1 MSFSKKLTQIVS
13 YFPFRYYLACIFFAL
28 VLLNSL
34 SLIKSIEGDLIST
47 ALNYLNIP
55 SFSLSGK
62 LFVGDVCMPPCDVI
76 VTKTVLIRFPSEIE
90 VAFLTFFLAI
100 ATTARTS
107 FAKRL
112 RILSFG
118 GGCFL
123 VFILLKILLIPFFYG
138 FGIIE
143 SVWSLRATTFI
154 LTVLVGGLIIHLTLF
169 STVLIPQRTKI
180 KPTIKRK
187 YIGQYLY
194 LAAVL
199 TMTGLILFSFEAFLN
214 PDMHS
219 PFTPFVHFYLW
230 FRLPSIISNSYWMAN
245 LTRQLISKYLTKANR
260 NKSGTPIVTKPL
272 TLSFLIPAY
281 NEEKL
286 VGRCIESIDR
296 AAANYAGK
304 VEVILVNDGSTDR
317 TEKVV
322 SQAFQNLKHADGKLF
337 TIPNSGKGFALAYG
351 LEKTSG
357 EVVFRTDADS
367 IIDENAISPMM
378 KHFDD
383 PKVGSVCGWVFPLP
397 ELKGIWA
404 NAQRVMFAKAA
415 YTKMAQAEFDS
426 LLVMPGP
433 TAAFRREALIQAG
446 GWTDNIFGED
456 GEITNRV
463 ARYGYRGVYDTKP
476 IVYSEVPETLK
487 GLLQQRARW
496 GVAFYHSRG
505 RNWRLARELHTPRSL
520 FFVWDLMAHGAN
532 FGRNLI
538 MPLMIAL
545 LITSAFD
552 LSSPI
557 RSTYALASESVMIPL
572 LLISKL
578 VAIHVFLTTLQLVLL
593 AYRLR
598 SVNQVSALK
607 YYPVMRLAHMII
619 SFGVRPLVINV
630 LLSWSTR
637 WKEYSTESF
646 KDLRKTVNISIDP
659 LYPSGIPENKPKIAA
674 ISILSKEDLRKT
686 VNISIDPLYPSG
698 IPENKPKMAAISIL
712 SKA

>member
-1 MSFSKKLTQIVS
+1 MSFSKKLTQLMS
-13 YFPFRYYLACIFFAL
+13 YFPFRYYLACIFFAF

-34 SLIKSIEGDLIST
+34 DTIKSIEGRLISN

-55 SFSLSGK
+55 SFLSYGK
-62 LFVGDVCMPPCDVI
+62 LFVVGDDVSKDI
-76 VTKTVLIRFPSEIE
+76 QIRFPSELQI
-90 VAFLTFFLAI
+90 AFLTFFLAI
-100 ATTARTS
+100 ATTVKTSVAR
-107 FAKRL
+107 RL
-112 RILSFG
+112 SILSFG
-118 GGCFL
+118 TGCFL
-123 VFILLKILLIPFFYG
+123 VFILFEILLILFFYE

-143 SVWSLRATTFI
+143 SVWSLRATALT
-154 LTVLVGGLIIHLTLF
+154 LTVLLGGLIIHLTLF
-169 STVLIPQRTKI
+169 STVLIPPRTKM
-180 KPTIKRK
+180 KPAIKRR
-187 YIGQYLY
+187 YTQQYLY
-194 LAAVL
+194 FAAVL
-199 TMTGLILFSFEAFLN
+199 TMTGVILFSFEAFLN

-219 PFTPFVHFYLW
+219 PFTLFVHIYLW
-230 FRLPSIISNSYWMAN
+230 FRLSSIINNSYWVAN
-245 LTRQLISKYLTKANR
+245 LTRQLISKYLTKANGNR
-260 NKSGTPIVTKPL
+260 SGTLNVTKPL

-322 SQAFQNLKHADGKLF
+322 SRAFQNLKHADGKLL

-357 EVVFRTDADS
+357 EVIFRTDADS
-367 IIDENAISPMM
+367 IIDENALTPMM
-378 KHFDD
+378 KHFAD

-397 ELKGIWA
+397 EAKTIWA
-404 NAQRVMFAKAA
+404 KAQRVMFAKAA

-456 GEITNRV
+456 GEITNKV

-487 GLLQQRARW
+487 GVLQQRARW

-505 RNWRLARELHTPRSL
+505 RNWRLAREFHTPRSL
-520 FFVWDLMAHGAN
+520 FFLWDLITHGAN
-532 FGRNLI
+532 FGRNMLV
-538 MPLMIAL
+538 PLMIAL

-557 RSTYALASESVMIPL
+557 RSTYVLASESVMIPL

-598 SVNQVSALK
+598 FVNQVSALK
-607 YYPVMRLAHMII
+607 YYPVMRLMHMII
-619 SFGVRPLVINV
+619 SLGVRPLVISV
-630 LLSWSTR
+630 MLSWSTR

-646 KDLRKTVNISIDP
+646 KDLRKTVNSSIDP
-659 LYPSGIPENKPKIAA
+659 LYPSGIPENKPKTAA
-674 ISILSKEDLRKT
+674 ISIL
-686 VNISIDPLYPSG
+686 
-698 IPENKPKMAAISIL
+698 A
-712 SKA
+712 KA

>member
-1 MSFSKKLTQIVS
+1 MPFSKKLTQIVS
-13 YFPFRYYLACIFFAL
+13 SFPFRYYLACIFFAF
-28 VLLNSL
+28 VLLNSV
-34 SLIKSIEGDLIST
+34 SPIKSIEQDFISN
-47 ALNYLNIP
+47 ALNYLGIP
-55 SFSLSGK
+55 SFFSKGK
-62 LFVGDVCMPPCDVI
+62 LFVNDDVWKVVQI
-76 VTKTVLIRFPSEIE
+76 KFPSQLQI
-90 VAFLTFFLAI
+90 AFLTFFLAI
-100 ATTARTS
+100 ATTVKTS
-107 FAKRL
+107 VAKRL
-112 RILSFG
+112 LILSFG
-118 GGCFL
+118 AGCFI
-123 VFILLKILLIPFFYG
+123 VFILCNFLLILFFYE

-143 SVWSLRATTFI
+143 SDLSFRTTAI
-154 LTVLVGGLIIHLTLF
+154 TLTMLLGGLIIHLALF
-169 STVLIPQRTKI
+169 SNVLIPSRTKI
-180 KPTIKRK
+180 KPAIKRR
-187 YIGQYLY
+187 YTRQYLY
-194 LAAVL
+194 LAVVL

-214 PDMHS
+214 LNMDS
-219 PFTPFVHFYLW
+219 PFTLFVNIYLW
-230 FRLPSIISNSYWMAN
+230 FRLPSIINTSYWVAN
-245 LTRQLISKYLTKANR
+245 LTRELISKYLTKANGNR
-260 NKSGTPIVTKPL
+260 SGTLNVTKPL

-322 SQAFQNLKHADGKLF
+322 SRAFQSLKHADGKLL

-351 LEKTSG
+351 LERTSG
-357 EVVFRTDADS
+357 EVIFRTDADS
-367 IIDENAISPMM
+367 IIDENAITPMM
-378 KHFDD
+378 KHFAD

-397 ELKGIWA
+397 EAKSIWA
-404 NAQRVMFAKAA
+404 KAQRIMYAKAA
-415 YTKMAQAEFDS
+415 YTKMAQVEFDS

-463 ARYGYRGVYDTKP
+463 ARYGYRGVYDTKS
-476 IVYSEVPETLK
+476 IVYSEVPETLV
-487 GLLQQRARW
+487 GVLQQRARW

-520 FFVWDLMAHGAN
+520 FFLWDLIAHGAN

-538 MPLMIAL
+538 FPLMIAL

-552 LSSPI
+552 PSSPI

-598 SVNQVSALK
+598 FVNQVSALM
-607 YYPVMRLAHMII
+607 YYPVMRIMQMII
-619 SFGVRPLVINV
+619 GFGVRPLVINV
-630 LLSWSTR
+630 LLSWSIR
-637 WKEYSTESF
+637 WKEYNTESF
-646 KDLRKTVNISIDP
+646 KDLRKTVNASIDP
-659 LYPSGIPENKPKIAA
+659 LYPSGIPENKPKTAA
-674 ISILSKEDLRKT
+674 ISIL
-686 VNISIDPLYPSG
+686 
-698 IPENKPKMAAISIL
+698 A
-712 SKA
+712 KA

>member
-1 MSFSKKLTQIVS
+1 VSFSKKITQIVS
-13 YFPFRYYLACIFFAL
+13 YFPFRYYLACIFFAF
-28 VLLNSL
+28 VLLNSFL
-34 SLIKSIEGDLIST
+34 LIKPIEGDLIST
-47 ALNYLNIP
+47 ALNSLNIP
-55 SFSLSGK
+55 SFSLGGK
-62 LFVGDVCMPPCDVI
+62 LPVGGDACMLPCDVI
-76 VTKTVLIRFPSEIE
+76 VTKTVVIKFSSEIE
-90 VAFLTFFLAI
+90 IAFLTFFLAI
-100 ATTARTS
+100 ATTVRTS

-123 VFILLKILLIPFFYG
+123 AFILCKILLIFFFYV

-143 SVWSLRATTFI
+143 SAWSIRATTFV
-154 LTVLVGGLIIHLTLF
+154 LTVWVGGLMIHLTLF

-180 KPTIKRK
+180 KPAIKRR
-187 YIGQYLY
+187 YTREYLY
-194 LAAVL
+194 FAAVL

-214 PDMHS
+214 PNMHS
-219 PFTPFVHFYLW
+219 PFTLFVHIYLW
-230 FRLPSIISNSYWMAN
+230 FRLPTILNCSYWVAN
-245 LTRQLISKYLTKANR
+245 LTRQLIAKYLTKANR
-260 NKSGTPIVTKPL
+260 NKSGTPNVTKPL

-296 AAANYAGK
+296 AAANYAGN
-304 VEVILVNDGSTDR
+304 VEVILVNDGSTDS

-322 SQAFQNLKHADGKLF
+322 SRAFQSLKHAYGKLF

-415 YTKMAQAEFDS
+415 YTKMAQVEFDS

-433 TAAFRREALIQAG
+433 TAAFRREALTQAG

-476 IVYSEVPETLK
+476 IVYSEVPETLL
-487 GLLQQRARW
+487 GVLQQRARW

-505 RNWRLARELHTPRSL
+505 RNWRLTRELHTPRSL
-520 FFVWDLMAHGAN
+520 FFLVDLMRHGSN

-538 MPLMIAL
+538 LPLLIAL
-545 LITSAFD
+545 LIASAFD
-552 LSSPI
+552 LNSPI
-557 RSTYALASESVMIPL
+557 RSTYVLASDSMMIPM

-578 VAIHVFLTTLQLVLL
+578 VAIHGFLTTLQLVLL

-598 SVNQVSALK
+598 FVNQVSALM
-607 YYPVMRLAHMII
+607 YYPVMPLAHMII
-619 SFGVRPLVINV
+619 SYVVRPLVINV
-630 LLSWSTR
+630 MLSWSTR

-646 KDLRKTVNISIDP
+646 KDLRKTVNSSIDP
-659 LYPSGIPENKPKIAA
+659 LYPSGIPENKPKTAA
-674 ISILSKEDLRKT
+674 ISIL
-686 VNISIDPLYPSG
+686 
-698 IPENKPKMAAISIL
+698 A
-712 SKA
+712 KA